1 MNGRTLT
8 ADEDLERAS
17 EAFGA
22 LTGCAMPLE
31 YLRRGIVHGWYV
43 GGELA
48 AGFACITE
56 PPFRV
61 LSVLRE
67 DQLDGYLK
75 QCLRRGQVCE
85 LHGLFIRP
93 ELKSGLDVFT
103 FAKAVLL
110 AFLETGMDCALFGYD
125 KAHQNLTALYQRPLL
140 SPVKL
145 LEGPVVPP
153 DGSAA
158 ADDVFLGYLRADHI
172 ARSLR
177 RRGRRE
183 GNSGPIHVPWCA
195 SGHAEHG
202 FTENV
207 ASH

>member
-8 ADEDLERAS
+8 RDEDLAHIS
-17 EAFGA
+17 ELFRA
-22 LTGCAMPLE
+22 LTHCAMPLE
-31 YLRRGIVHGWYV
+31 YLKRGIVKGWFV

-61 LSVLRE
+61 LSVLRD
-67 DQLDGYLK
+67 DQLDDFLK
-75 QCLRRGQVCE
+75 GSLRRGQVCE

-110 AFLETGMDCALFGYD
+110 TFLETRRECALFGYD
-125 KAHQNLTALYQRPLL
+125 KEHNNLTELYQRPLL
-140 SPVKL
+140 NPVRL
-145 LEGPVVPP
+145 LEGAVIPP

-172 ARSLR
+172 VRSLR
-177 RRGRRE
+177 RPY
-183 GNSGPIHVPWCA
+183 SAAHVTA
-195 SGHAEHG
+195 A
-202 FTENV
+202 
-207 ASH
+207 

>member
-1 MNGRTLT
+1 VFR
-8 ADEDLERAS
+8 
-17 EAFGA
+17 A

-31 YLRRGIVHGWYV
+31 YLRGGIVKGWTV

-61 LSVLRE
+61 LSVLRA
-67 DQLDGYLK
+67 DQLDDDLK
-75 QCLRRGQVCE
+75 QALRRGQVCE

-110 AFLETGMDCALFGYD
+110 TFLDTGKRCALFGYD
-125 KAHQNLTALYQRPLL
+125 KARANLTALYQRPLL
-140 SPVKL
+140 SPVTL
-145 LEGPVVPP
+145 LEGPLVPA

-158 ADDVFLGYLRADHI
+158 ADNVFLGYLRADHI

-177 RRGRRE
+177 RRPRDGAE
-183 GNSGPIHVPWCA
+183 NTKELNACA
-195 SGHAEHG
+195 
-202 FTENV
+202 V
-207 ASH
+207 A